1 MVSTMDKSSVSTS
14 DLKTHC
20 SKIIDGVARKRQ
32 VVVVTKHGKA
42 VARIS
47 PITDEASESIF
58 GFAKGCI
65 SVYGDILEPIET
77 HWEAAEP

>member
-1 MVSTMDKSSVSTS
+1 VEDSSVSTS

-32 VVVVTKHGKA
+32 AVVVTKHGKA
-42 VARIS
+42 VAKIV
-47 PITDEASESIF
+47 PINDEAPVSIF
-58 GFAKGCI
+58 GFASGCI